1 MADSHLITP
10 FPAEINRYYFGT
22 WLSGFTDGEGCFRLY
37 LNGATKTPAAKFAI
51 SLRRDES
58 DILQLIHSYFLC
70 GAVDLRDPKPPS
82 KPQAVFRVDKGIDL
96 ATIIVPHFEQF
107 PLMAKKR
114 LDFGLWAQAVRLI
127 YSVSLRPIRLRW
139 TEEDRNQFY
148 DLQDT
153 LHEQREY
160 R

>member
-1 MADSHLITP
+1 MANSHPITP
-10 FPAEINRYYFGT
+10 FPAEIDRNYFGA

-51 SLRRDES
+51 SLRRDELS
-58 DILQLIHSYFLC
+58 ILTLIHSYLKC
-70 GAVDLRDPKPPS
+70 GAVDLRNPHPPS
-82 KPQAVFRVDKGIDL
+82 KPQAVFRIDKGVDL
-96 ATIIVPHFEQF
+96 ATIVVPHFERF
-107 PLMAKKR
+107 PLMAKKSM
-114 LDFGLWAQAVRLI
+114 DFGLWAQAVKLI

-139 TEEDRNQFY
+139 TKEDRNQFY
-148 DLQDT
+148 DIQDT